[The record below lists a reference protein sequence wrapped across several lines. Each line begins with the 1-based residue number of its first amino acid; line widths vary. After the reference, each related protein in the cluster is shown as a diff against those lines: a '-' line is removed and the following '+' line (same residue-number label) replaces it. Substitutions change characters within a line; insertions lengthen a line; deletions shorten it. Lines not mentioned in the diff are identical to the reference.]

1 MSIARKLNNRLS
13 TPLGRQN
20 PKPQQ
25 QKNSPGRSN
34 PFELHVSLQEVT
46 LRMLLQL
53 REMIPAAAAGG
64 AAPRGGEAASQQLAV
79 GASAICGIS
88 VGNYRRLPGERGED
102 EVDDTTVD
110 AEVVDAGDGDVD
122 DSWRGALKNAGPLES
137 MVRGLL
143 AAPAAEGAARGPSPG
158 ERRRRRVQAV
168 LCAGLLGAVA
178 FAAVLGGGA
187 VGRGGKRSDSEGGK
201 RKESR
206 KAEK

>member
-1 MSIARKLNNRLS
+1 
-13 TPLGRQN
+13 
-20 PKPQQ
+20 
-25 QKNSPGRSN
+25 
-34 PFELHVSLQEVT
+34 
-46 LRMLLQL
+46 MLLQL

-158 ERRRRRVQAV
+158 ERRRRTRRRRVQAV
-168 LCAGLLGAVA
+168 LCAGLLGVVA
-178 FAAVLGGGA
+178 FVAVLGGGA
-187 VGRGGKRSDSEGGK
+187 VGRRGKRSDSEGGK